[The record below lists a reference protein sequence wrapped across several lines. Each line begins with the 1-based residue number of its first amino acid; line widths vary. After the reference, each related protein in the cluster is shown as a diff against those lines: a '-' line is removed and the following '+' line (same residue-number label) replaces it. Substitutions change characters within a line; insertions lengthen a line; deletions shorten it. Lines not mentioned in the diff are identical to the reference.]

1 MIFNYHIR
9 KKMNKLLETVTKFPQ
24 TEVWND
30 SCSCAELQYAIDNG
44 ACGATT
50 NPVIVGNVLKKELPE
65 WENTLISIIKN
76 NPSYTEDEVAWDMIK
91 ELGTK
96 ASKLLLPAFE
106 KSNGQKGRI
115 SFQTNAKYYRSKDK
129 MVEQACELAST
140 VKNSQIKA
148 PTSKAGVEAFEEL
161 TYRGVSINATVSFT
175 CAQAIA
181 VAEAVERGLERRKAE
196 GLPIDQMH
204 PVCTIMAGRT
214 DDYLKAWVK
223 KHDILI
229 RSEALDM
236 AGVAVVKNAYRLYK
250 ERGYRTKLLVAAFR
264 NQHHWEEFIG
274 GDIVLT
280 ITKDWQEKYNAS
292 DVEVKNNIDKPVN
305 QNLLNELLKLD
316 EFKKAYFEDGLSME
330 EFEHYGAFL
339 ATMNQFLNGYDDL
352 VKLIRSYMI
361 L

>member
-1 MIFNYHIR
+1 MIVRYHIR

-65 WENTLISIIKN
+65 WEESLISIIKN

-91 ELGTK
+91 LLGAK
-96 ASKLLLPAFE
+96 ASKLLLPDFK
-106 KSNGQKGRI
+106 KSHGQRGRI
-115 SFQTNAKYYRSKDK
+115 SFQTNAKYYRSKEK
-129 MVEQACELAST
+129 MVEQACDLANT
-140 VKNSQIKA
+140 VENSQIKA
-148 PTSKAGVEAFEEL
+148 PTSKAGIEAFEEL

-181 VAEAVERGLERRKAE
+181 VAEAVERGLNRREAE
-196 GLPIDQMH
+196 GLPIDNMH

-214 DDYLKAWVK
+214 DDYLKSWVK
-223 KHDILI
+223 KHNLLI

-274 GDIVLT
+274 GDIILT
-280 ITKDWQEKYNAS
+280 ITKDWQEKYNTS
-292 DVEVKNNIDKPVN
+292 DIEVKNNINTPVD
-305 QNLLNELLKLD
+305 QNLLDELMKLD
-316 EFKKAYFEDGLSME
+316 EFKKAYFEDGMPIE

-352 VKLIRSYMI
+352 IKLVRSYMI